1 MWCVKREGGEESAAD
16 MSGGGGVW
24 PGVRCSIEGE
34 FGERYRWDKEW
45 SKLGEVDG
53 R

>member
-1 MWCVKREGGEESAAD
+1 MGCVKREGGEESAAD

-34 FGERYRWDKEW
+34 FGERYRWDKEG

>member
-16 MSGGGGVW
+16 MFGGGGVW

-34 FGERYRWDKEW
+34 FGERYRWDKEG